1 MTFGIDLQV
10 ITAACA
16 VIACFC
22 AVWVALR
29 SSNWRETD
37 AGKALVGRVDVL
49 ETKVGAFESKL
60 EDKPSQAQF
69 AGIEERIKGLATKAE
84 IAAIQSD
91 VHSLVR
97 EVGKVDAGV
106 TRIEAFLMENGK

>member
-1 MTFGIDLQV
+1 VIGINLQI

-16 VIACFC
+16 VIACAC
-22 AVWVALR
+22 AVWVAFR
-29 SSNWRETD
+29 SGNWRETD
-37 AGKALVGRVDVL
+37 AAKALVGRVDVL
-49 ETKVGAFESKL
+49 ETKVASFDDKL
-60 EDKPSQAQF
+60 SDKPSQAQI

-97 EVGKVDAGV
+97 EVAKVDAGV
-106 TRIEAFLMENGK
+106 TRIEAFLMEHGK